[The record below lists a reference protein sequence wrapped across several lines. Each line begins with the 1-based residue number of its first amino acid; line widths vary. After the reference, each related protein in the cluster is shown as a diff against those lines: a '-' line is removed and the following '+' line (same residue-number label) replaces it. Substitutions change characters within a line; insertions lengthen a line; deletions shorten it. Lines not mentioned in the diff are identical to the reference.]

1 MCLKIRVLISTL
13 LSQGEPSMCQYM
25 KLTQHG
31 AHRPWEPNILGPA
44 TTSP

>member
-1 MCLKIRVLISTL
+1 MCLKIRVSISTL

-31 AHRPWEPNILGPA
+31 ARRHWEPKILGPA